1 MSNLDLVDSLQAIV
15 VEQDD
20 NIINKDKQLNDS
32 IKQLKK
38 NKSRETF
45 LLIVISLLVSLLLV
59 LSLVLYTKY
68 DSINDRQYQSDR
80 YEEEEKRSSLVLQLK
95 EAHIKITE
103 YDNIIDSIKY
113 NETSSSLMIKV
124 LLLYYYHH
132 YTNYRHY
139 IIRSG
144 PICMRMR

>member
-32 IKQLKK
+32 IKQIKK

-45 LLIVISLLVSLLLV
+45 LLILISLLVSLLLV

-68 DSINDRQYQSDR
+68 DTINDKQYQSDR
-80 YEEEEKRSSLVLQLK
+80 YEEEEKGSSLVLQLK
-95 EAHIKITE
+95 EASIKIKE
-103 YDNIIDSIKY
+103 YSNIIDSIKS

-124 LLLYYYHH
+124 SLSYYTTIIIIL
-132 YTNYRHY
+132 TN
-139 IIRSG
+139 IIISLDVVRYV
-144 PICMRMR
+144 

>member
-32 IKQLKK
+32 IKQIKK

-45 LLIVISLLVSLLLV
+45 LLILISLLVSLLLV

-68 DSINDRQYQSDR
+68 DTINDKQYQS
-80 YEEEEKRSSLVLQLK
+80 EEEKGSSLVLQLK
-95 EAHIKITE
+95 EASIKIKE
-103 YDNIIDSIKY
+103 YSNIIDSIKS

-124 LLLYYYHH
+124 LLSYYTTIIIIL
-132 YTNYRHY
+132 TN
-139 IIRSG
+139 IIISLDVVRYV
-144 PICMRMR
+144 